1 MAASFAK
8 HGLCGSQTWDG
19 QESIQGL
26 QNWLRST
33 FLFLQLWFQLSLYVR
48 FILFLFKRLL
58 PYTMGVYVCFI
69 WERVGTDSFWH
80 TSAFL
85 PAKWPGKKLGTSLPT
100 LLFNNNLR
108 EITESLRLTTSYTKH
123 YDCLSEQTPFYKSV
137 ESERSCSLKGIALLY
152 QNKGEGTLDI

>member
-26 QNWLRST
+26 QNWLQST
-33 FLFLQLWFQLSLYVR
+33 FLFLQLWFQLSLYVH

-69 WERVGTDSFWH
+69 
-80 TSAFL
+80 
-85 PAKWPGKKLGTSLPT
+85 
-100 LLFNNNLR
+100 
-108 EITESLRLTTSYTKH
+108 
-123 YDCLSEQTPFYKSV
+123 
-137 ESERSCSLKGIALLY
+137 
-152 QNKGEGTLDI
+152 